1 MGFINL
7 GETHTNISA
16 WPRYFNPDRTLVRP

>member
-1 MGFINL
+1 MGFVAV

-16 WPRYFNPDRTLVRP
+16 WPRYFNPARTLVRP